1 MKILDKLF
9 LILILLASF
18 SNAFSQEKV
27 LKWWN
32 PKQSDVGIID
42 GQAWAKKD
50 IKLYNRLPNKAKY
63 IVREGVW
70 NLSENSAGLCIR
82 FRSNSDLIQV
92 RYKVRGGKAMS
103 HMPATGVSGVDMYA
117 KDSNGAWSW
126 CGAKYSFG
134 DTIKYDYSNLK
145 EEQYHKDGREYRL
158 YLPLYNT
165 VENLEIGIPEEK
177 SLEVLPLRQEKPL
190 VVYGTSI
197 TQGACASRPGMAWTS
212 ILGRAMDRPLI
223 NLGFSGNGRF
233 EEPLIDLMIEIEA
246 KMYILDCLPNMTPG
260 SGFTPEDTYS
270 RIINSVKQLRL
281 KRPNT
286 PILLVEHSGYSDGE
300 LNKERFAIYSELNK
314 AMKRAFED
322 LLSADV
328 KDLFLLTKKEINLD
342 LNSYVD
348 GTHPS
353 DLGMMQYAKAYEKIT
368 RRILKEPSGTI
379 STTIPGTQLRELN
392 NYDWEARHQ
401 KILALNKQSSPE
413 ICVLGNSIV
422 NFWAGQP
429 EAPITRGQKSWDKL
443 FASSLVRNM
452 GFGWDRIE
460 NLLWRVNHDELDG
473 FDAKQIIL
481 MIGTNNLAKNN
492 DSEILTGIDTLI
504 GAIKMRQPNSKIIMF
519 GILPRRNQEE
529 RITFLNKQIAQVA
542 SSHFVSYGNI
552 GNVFLNKNGKI
563 NENLFTDGLHPNQSG
578 YSILAKKMKVV
589 LKNER
594 G

>member
-1 MKILDKLF
+1 MNIAKKLF
-9 LILILLASF
+9 LILILFLPF
-18 SNAFSQEKV
+18 SNAISQETN
-27 LKWWN
+27 LTWLN
-32 PKQSDVGIID
+32 PKQSDIGIIE
-42 GQAWAKKD
+42 GQAWFND
-50 IKLYNRLPNKAKY
+50 EIGTYCRLPKKAKEF
-63 IVREGVW
+63 VRKEVW
-70 NLSENSAGLCIR
+70 NLSQNSAGLCIR
-82 FRSNSDLIQV
+82 FRTNSPRVIV
-92 RYKVRGGKAMS
+92 RYTVSGGLSMP
-103 HMPATGVSGVDMYA
+103 HMPATGDSGVDLYA

-134 DTIKYDYSNLK
+134 DPIKYDYLNLK
-145 EEQYHKDGREYRL
+145 EVQYHKNGREYRL

-177 SLEVLPLRQEKPL
+177 SLEIIPLRQEKPI

-233 EEPLIDLMIEIEA
+233 EKPLIDLMTEIEA

-270 RIINSVKQLRL
+270 RIIASVKQLRL

-322 LLSADV
+322 LLSANV
-328 KDLFLLTKKEINLD
+328 TDLFLLTKKEINLD

-353 DLGMMQYAKAYEKIT
+353 DLGMMRYANAYEKIIRT
-368 RRILKEPSGTI
+368 ILKEPSGNI
-379 STTIPGTQLRELN
+379 STTQPVTQLRDLIY
-392 NYDWEARHQ
+392 YDWEERHQ
-401 KILALNKQSSPE
+401 EILDLNKRNPPE

-422 NFWAGQP
+422 NYWAGQP
-429 EAPITRGQKSWDKL
+429 EAPIQRGQKSWDKL
-443 FASSLVRNM
+443 FASSIVRNM

-460 NLLWRVNHDELDG
+460 NILWRVNHDELDG

-481 MIGTNNLAKNN
+481 MVGTNNLAKNT
-492 DSEILTGIDTLI
+492 DAEILTGFDTLI
-504 GAIKMRQPNSKIIMF
+504 EAIKIRQPNSKIMIF
-519 GILPRRNQEE
+519 AILPRRNQEE
-529 RITFLNKQIAQVA
+529 RIAFLNMKIAQVA
-542 SSHFVSYGNI
+542 SSHFVSYANVGD
-552 GNVFLNKNGKI
+552 VFLNKDGKI
-563 NENLFTDGLHPNQSG
+563 IENLFSDGLHPNQSG
-578 YSILAKKMKVV
+578 YLILSENMK
-589 LKNER
+589 NT
-594 G
+594 